1 MNRFYVSI
9 LVIFIGSIALLNSTT
24 LQSMATTFSG
34 RVVDEAGKPVAG
46 LRLALPAFR
55 VTTPQDRDEP
65 VFLPSQQDETNE
77 VGAFLIGDITSP
89 SVKLML
95 LPERNADYEL
105 RSAKVEGVTFYL
117 DPHQDHFGGLV
128 FAIEP
133 GADVKDAEITVR
145 SRMRI
150 RGRVVSADGT
160 PLRNARVELG
170 VERRDIDGRGGGGGS
185 GTTDLDDEG
194 YFVRYLNEP
203 AYCTVSVAYQG
214 QSAESEEIL
223 IEDGQRYDKLVLT
236 LDVELPPKPELAVV
250 DVRDRDAFK
259 AAWERDRQGVWAV
272 NPENRHAYKRVYCE
286 TREEAHAQAVAQG
299 AHLVAIND
307 EAEQAWLL
315 EVFGEENFWI
325 GLINASK
332 VDDPHWDNG
341 EPVTY
346 ANWSPSEEIAK
357 TDGSSQNGSASQ
369 NYVVLIGMT
378 GKWQE
383 TRQDGS
389 LARLTERAILEKE
402 RFTVELPELDN
413 DSEKR

>member
-1 MNRFYVSI
+1 MNRSYVLPFVVFVSSI
-9 LVIFIGSIALLNSTT
+9 VLLFSMV
-24 LQSMATTFSG
+24 LQSVATTFSG
-34 RVVDEAGKPVAG
+34 RVVDEAGKPIAG

-65 VFLPSQQDETNE
+65 VFLPSQQGETNE
-77 VGAFLIGDITSP
+77 VGAFLISEITSP
-89 SVKLML
+89 SVKLTL

-105 RSAKVEGVTFYL
+105 RSAKIEGITFYL
-117 DPHQDHFGGLV
+117 DPHQYHFGGLV
-128 FAIEP
+128 FGVEP
-133 GADVKDAEITVR
+133 GADVKDVEITVR
-145 SRMRI
+145 PRMRI
-150 RGRVVSADGT
+150 RGRVVSADGI
-160 PLRNARVELG
+160 PLRNARVDLR
-170 VERRDIDGRGGGGGS
+170 VERRDIDGSGGGGGG

-194 YFVRYLNEP
+194 YFARYLNEP

-223 IEDGQRYDKLVLT
+223 IEDGQRYDTLVLT
-236 LDVELPPKPELAVV
+236 LDGEPPPEPERVVV
-250 DVRDRDAFK
+250 DVHARDAFK
-259 AAWERDRQGVWAV
+259 AAWERDRQGVWAI
-272 NPENRHAYKRVYCE
+272 NPENRHAYKRVYCD
-286 TREEAHAQAVAQG
+286 TREEAQVQAVAQG

-315 EVFGEENFWI
+315 EVFGKENFWI
-325 GLINASK
+325 GLIDASK
-332 VDDPHWDNG
+332 VEDPHWDNG

-346 ANWSPSEEIAK
+346 ANWSPSEETVE
-357 TDGSSQNGSASQ
+357 TDGSSQNGRASQ

-389 LARLTERAILEKE
+389 LAHLTEKALLEKE
-402 RFTVELPELDN
+402 HFTVGLPELDE